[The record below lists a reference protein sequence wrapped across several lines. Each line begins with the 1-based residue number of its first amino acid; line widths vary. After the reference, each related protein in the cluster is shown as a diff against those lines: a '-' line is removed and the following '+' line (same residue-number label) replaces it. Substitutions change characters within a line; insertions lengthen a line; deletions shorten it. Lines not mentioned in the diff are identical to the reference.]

1 MNGCSPSER
10 NGIRSL
16 SPLGGDQGWNL
27 AGLFSQENNTVDTP
41 DLDRL
46 TLLDRA
52 QLLPCPSGHCCEV
65 CLDAPALAFEAA
77 PEGGVA
83 YLGAADKPIVSLD
96 VISLV
101 ASSCGYYRVHI
112 EHRAAQ

>member
-1 MNGCSPSER
+1 VNGCSPSER

-52 QLLPCPSGHCCEV
+52 QLLHDAMLLLRCPREERH
-65 CLDAPALAFEAA
+65 ALWRRYWARRQAGSA
-77 PEGGVA
+77 
-83 YLGAADKPIVSLD
+83 
-96 VISLV
+96 V
-101 ASSCGYYRVHI
+101 ASALRQALPAVL
-112 EHRAAQ
+112 QTL